1 MAMPSGMPHGME
13 DVARKSERAASGKP
27 PAGKRP
33 AVYKRKSAPSA
44 LADKLAAMKGS
55 KAPPAPAAKPSA
67 KAATKPAVTLESLAA
82 RLDALEARCDAYDA
96 EDMEGEDDE

>member
-1 MAMPSGMPHGME
+1 MAMPSGMPQGME

-44 LADKLAAMKGS
+44 LADKLAAMKGAPKGS
-55 KAPPAPAAKPSA
+55 KPGAPPAAKPSA
-67 KAATKPAVTLESLAA
+67 KPTVTLESLAA

>member
-1 MAMPSGMPHGME
+1 MAMPSGMPQGME

-67 KAATKPAVTLESLAA
+67 KPTVTLESLAA